1 MTQTGDLLPADES
14 VPPVPRRSSRMK
26 TVGLLALKF
35 TVTAGCLWYVTR
47 NIKIDDIGGLA
58 RSLDP
63 AWTICAVLAVMLQLP
78 LAGLRLGGI
87 VDGLG
92 VPRESTPRGQMIAN
106 SSICLFFGQIL
117 PNPGG
122 DAMRLWLLR
131 RLGRTWGRA
140 VTSVL
145 IDRAVG
151 VVVLLVLGFVTLL
164 FPSPLMELTGNRH
177 LVLATIGIMIV
188 GGVVGFALIPQ
199 LAPIL
204 ERSRITRP
212 AAYLGRAIHRVF
224 YPPSAGAPILTVAL
238 VIHILTILA
247 IWSLARAEGL
257 ALPIVD
263 AAVLFATIAVLSLL
277 PISISGWGV
286 RELAVTALLQSYGM
300 SQAQGLF
307 FSVSFGVLLIVA
319 ALPGAIV
326 YAIYAPKPVEARAV
340 AGHIR

>member
-1 MTQTGDLLPADES
+1 MTQTGGMPSGDELE
-14 VPPVPRRSSRMK
+14 PPVPRRSSRLK
-26 TVGLLALKF
+26 TIALFALKL
-35 TVTAGCLWYVTR
+35 TITLGCLWYVTR
-47 NIKIDDIGGLA
+47 NIKLDELGGLA
-58 RSLDP
+58 RSLDL
-63 AWTICAVLAVMLQLP
+63 AWTGCAVLAVMLQLP

-87 VDGLG
+87 VDALG
-92 VPRESTPRGQMIAN
+92 VPRESTPRGPMIAI
-106 SSICLFFGQIL
+106 SSIGLFFGQIL

-131 RLGRTWGRA
+131 RLGRTWGQA

-151 VVVLLVLGFVTLL
+151 VVVLLGLGFVTLL
-164 FPSPLMELTGNRH
+164 FPSTLTEITGNR
-177 LVLATIGIMIV
+177 LMLLATV
-188 GGVVGFALIPQ
+188 GMTIAGGLAGFALIPY

-224 YPPSAGAPILTVAL
+224 YPPSAGAPILAVAL
-238 VIHILTILA
+238 VIHMLTIVA

-257 ALPIVD
+257 ALPLVD
-263 AAVLFATIAVLSLL
+263 AAVLFAMIAVLSLL

-286 RELAVTALLQSYGM
+286 REVAVTALLQSYGV

-307 FSVSFGVLLIVA
+307 FSVSFGILLIVA
-319 ALPGAIV
+319 ALPGAVV
-326 YAIYAPKPVEARAV
+326 YAVYVPKPVDSRVASPSAR
-340 AGHIR
+340 